1 MSMRPFQMTCV
12 LLLLS
17 ACGAAVPGT
26 GTAPTGTETTGVAPN
41 TLPQSGQGNSGG
53 IVTGNGPAAA
63 GVEATM
69 SHAGPLGRV
78 SGAQVDFHN
87 GDLTG
92 VSIRCSRAGGGAVVP
107 ECAASNADR
116 AWLVNELSGRY
127 AYAGAF
133 SVEGHGTRRNQNTF
147 VAIHSGPGMNPGEI
161 VTLPGES
168 VGYRGTFQA
177 GASTIHNG
185 AMHQGRV
192 VGSVEMTADFAA
204 GALSADFNGMLDAP
218 GTTEIVRVNGG
229 ITDAVIGQDGRFFNT
244 ADTVFTY
251 NGAQAWGELDG
262 AFYGPNAE
270 EAAGTFGF
278 GNDSGGM
285 TGIMLGCTEY
295 NPSNCVAP
303 APRF

>member
-1 MSMRPFQMTCV
+1 MTCV

-17 ACGAAVPGT
+17 ACGAGAPGLDP
-26 GTAPTGTETTGVAPN
+26 APTGTTGTTGVAPN

-53 IVTGNGPAAA
+53 IVTGNGQAAA
-63 GVEATM
+63 GVESTM
-69 SHAGPLGRV
+69 RFAGPLRRV

-92 VSIRCSRAGGGAVVP
+92 VSVRCARAGGGAVVP
-107 ECAASNADR
+107 ECEASNADR

-127 AYAGAF
+127 AYAGGF
-133 SVEGHGTRRNQNTF
+133 SVEGHGARRDQDTF
-147 VAIHSGPGMNPGEI
+147 VVIHSGPGMNPGEI

-168 VGYRGTFQA
+168 VGYRGSFQA
-177 GASTIHNG
+177 GASVTQNG
-185 AMHQGRV
+185 TLYQGRTT
-192 VGSVEMTADFAA
+192 GRVEMTADFTA
-204 GALSADFNGMLDAP
+204 GALSADFIGLMDAP
-218 GTTEIVRVNGG
+218 GTTELVRVNAG
-229 ITDAVIGQDGRFFNT
+229 ITDAVIGQDGRFFNS
-244 ADTVFTY
+244 ADTVFSY
-251 NGAQAWGELDG
+251 NGTQAWGELDG

-270 EAAGTFGF
+270 ETAGTFGF